1 MDSAEVTVGNS
12 KEVDLSGLVFFSQIL
27 CTAISI
33 GYPQLYCVDEINE
46 VMYQTH

>member
-1 MDSAEVTVGNS
+1 MDSAEVTVENS
-12 KEVDLSGLVFFSQIL
+12 KEADLSGLVFSQIL

-33 GYPQLYCVDEINE
+33 GYPQLYSVDEINE

>member
-12 KEVDLSGLVFFSQIL
+12 KEADLSGPVFFSQIL
-27 CTAISI
+27 CTAISL
-33 GYPQLYCVDEINE
+33 GYLQLYCVEEINE